1 MEKKKRSSREEK
13 SQMFLVDAIN
23 KMFEIAGH
31 PITYGDIKDRKD
43 NWFQQW
49 EMTYEQG
56 EKWEQWGI
64 LEIKKRLKLN
74 QHLAEREMAMINLMW
89 GLKYSNFPKE

>member
-13 SQMFLVDAIN
+13 SQIFLVDVIN

-31 PITYGDIKDRKD
+31 PITYEDIKDRKD

-56 EKWEQWGI
+56 EKWKQWGI
-64 LEIKKRLKLN
+64 LEIKKRLKMN

>member
-1 MEKKKRSSREEK
+1 MERKKRSSREEK
-13 SQMFLVDAIN
+13 SQMFIVDAIN

-31 PITYGDIKDRKD
+31 DTTYLDIKDRKD

-56 EKWEQWGI
+56 EQWKQWGV

>member
-1 MEKKKRSSREEK
+1 MEKKKRLSREEK
-13 SQMFLVDAIN
+13 SQMFIADAIN

-31 PITYGDIKDRKD
+31 DVAYKDIKDRKD

-56 EKWEQWGI
+56 EQWKQWGV